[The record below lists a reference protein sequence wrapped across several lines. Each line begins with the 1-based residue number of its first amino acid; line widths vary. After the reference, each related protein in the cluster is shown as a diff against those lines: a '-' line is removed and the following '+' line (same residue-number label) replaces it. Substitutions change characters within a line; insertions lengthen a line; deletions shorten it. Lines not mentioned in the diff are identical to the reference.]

1 MELTN
6 SAPEAYVLAAALES
20 APDSVLVTDRNGAI
34 CWVNPAFC
42 ALTGYGR
49 QELIGTNPRW
59 LKSGCHEAGF
69 YQDLWNT
76 ILSRRTWRGEITN
89 RRKDGT
95 LYTQE
100 LWISPVQDQ
109 DQVITHF
116 VGVGRDVRD
125 RKQSEELLARSE
137 EHFRRL
143 VESAPEGIF
152 VHSEGVFSY
161 LNPAALRLFGAG
173 SADRLLGH
181 PMIQQVHPAFHS
193 LVEQRL
199 SELKEGRHNVPLVEE
214 QFVKMDGT
222 PFDVEVSAIALN
234 EDRSKTLVFFRD
246 ISEHKKAQDADRRSR
261 GLLNSVI
268 EGTTDAVYVKD
279 CDGRFLLVNGA
290 ACKMVGKRAEE
301 ILGRDDRTLFS
312 PETAEQGMAHDRR
325 IMTSRRVE
333 SCEDEL
339 VLATGERILIQK
351 TEGPVFDG
359 QGNLIGIF
367 GMSRD
372 ITSQKR
378 SEEERAKLWAQLLQA
393 QKMES
398 VGRMAG
404 GVAHDFN
411 NLLTVINGYSAL
423 LLQQI
428 TPEDPIQE
436 PISEIRKAGARAA
449 ALSRQLLVLSREQ
462 VVRPKVLDLNEVIG
476 EVEKMLGGVLGE
488 DIRIETR
495 LSPSLGPIRADAG
508 QFHQVLVNLIVNARD
523 AMPGGGKILI
533 ETLNMDLDQ
542 GYALQHP
549 ELAPGPYVLMTV
561 SDDGLGMSE
570 DVRSHLFEPFFTTKK
585 QSEGTGLGL
594 ATVYGIIKQTGGAIF
609 VYSEPGAG
617 ATFKIYLPRVDE
629 AIKAEDETKTAITT
643 LRGTETVLVV
653 EDQQELRRLAA
664 AILRRYGYEVLEA
677 VNADEALVHAER
689 LTRRIHLMVTDLVM
703 PGMTGPE
710 LAVRLSSLRPDMKI
724 IFMSGYAKNAIAD
737 RGILDSNVP
746 YLPKPFSP
754 EALASIVREALG
766 APGTVGT
773 ILVVDDDPAIRSFL
787 GRVLSGAGYRVLGAK
802 DGKEAVQ
809 HVNISEVDLMITDLI
824 MPEQEGLETIQILH
838 RLRPGLKIIAIS
850 GKFGGQFLRVAK
862 LFGARATLTKPVLP
876 DQLLEAV
883 RQVLGSSL

>member
-1 MELTN
+1 M
-6 SAPEAYVLAAALES
+6 A
-20 APDSVLVTDRNGAI
+20 
-34 CWVNPAFC
+34 
-42 ALTGYGR
+42 
-49 QELIGTNPRW
+49 
-59 LKSGCHEAGF
+59 
-69 YQDLWNT
+69 
-76 ILSRRTWRGEITN
+76 
-89 RRKDGT
+89 
-95 LYTQE
+95 
-100 LWISPVQDQ
+100 
-109 DQVITHF
+109 
-116 VGVGRDVRD
+116 
-125 RKQSEELLARSE
+125 
-137 EHFRRL
+137 
-143 VESAPEGIF
+143 
-152 VHSEGVFSY
+152 
-161 LNPAALRLFGAG
+161 
-173 SADRLLGH
+173 
-181 PMIQQVHPAFHS
+181 
-193 LVEQRL
+193 
-199 SELKEGRHNVPLVEE
+199 
-214 QFVKMDGT
+214 
-222 PFDVEVSAIALN
+222 
-234 EDRSKTLVFFRD
+234 
-246 ISEHKKAQDADRRSR
+246 
-261 GLLNSVI
+261 LLNSVI

-290 ACKMVGKRAEE
+290 ACKMVGKSAEE

-312 PETAEQGMAHDRR
+312 PETAELGMAHDLR
-325 IMTSRRVE
+325 IMAARKVE

-339 VLATGERILIQK
+339 VLATGEHILIQK

-367 GMSRD
+367 GISRD

-398 VGRMAG
+398 VGRLAG

-411 NLLTVINGYSAL
+411 NLLTVINGYSDL

-488 DIRIETR
+488 DIRIETS
-495 LSPSLGPIRADAG
+495 LSPSLGSIRADAG
-508 QFHQVLVNLIVNARD
+508 QFHQVLMNLIVNARD

-533 ETLNMDLDQ
+533 ETSNVDLDQ

-570 DVRSHLFEPFFTTKK
+570 EVRSHLFEPFFTTKK

-594 ATVYGIIKQTGGAIF
+594 ATVYGIIKQTGGAIWA
-609 VYSEPGAG
+609 YSEPGAG

-653 EDQQELRRLAA
+653 EDQQELRTLAA

-677 VNADEALVHAER
+677 ANASEALVHAER
-689 LTRRIHLMVTDLVM
+689 HTGRIHLMVTDLVM
-703 PGMTGPE
+703 PGMTGAE
-710 LAVRLSSLRPDMKI
+710 LAVRLSPLRPDMKI
-724 IFMSGYAKNAIAD
+724 IFMSGYAKNAIVD
-737 RGILDSNVP
+737 RGILDSDVP

-754 EALASIVREALG
+754 EALASKVREALG

-838 RLRPGLKIIAIS
+838 RRRPGLKIIAIS
-850 GKFGGQFLRVAK
+850 GKFGGQFLRVAE
-862 LFGARATLTKPVLP
+862 LFGAQATLTKPVLP